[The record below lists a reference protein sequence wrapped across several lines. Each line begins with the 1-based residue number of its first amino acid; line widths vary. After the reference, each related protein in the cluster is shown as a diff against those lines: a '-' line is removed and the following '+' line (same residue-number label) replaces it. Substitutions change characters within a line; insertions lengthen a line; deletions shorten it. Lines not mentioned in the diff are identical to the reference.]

1 MLPSDK
7 TMLSYRSIR
16 AIISSFVAGVVAE
29 RSGYAQRWFG
39 LAGIGRRTV
48 EVPLKLQ
55 LAIPSRGSAVACF
68 ASFSCFGLEQESSI
82 R

>member
-39 LAGIGRRTV
+39 LAVR
-48 EVPLKLQ
+48 
-55 LAIPSRGSAVACF
+55 AV
-68 ASFSCFGLEQESSI
+68 SDDGLWKSL
-82 R
+82 